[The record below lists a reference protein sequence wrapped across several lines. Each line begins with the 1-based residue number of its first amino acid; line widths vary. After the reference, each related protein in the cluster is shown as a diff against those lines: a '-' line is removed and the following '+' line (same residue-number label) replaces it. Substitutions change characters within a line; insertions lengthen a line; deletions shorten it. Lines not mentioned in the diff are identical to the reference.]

1 MLILRLNINMKIFF
15 KSALLLAAFSLST
28 QAQQLSTG
36 NVLGQISSI
45 ERTANDFIKPLERPP
60 VLAPFALSTLPDINS
75 LETEPLNALP
85 TSLAITNNVGE
96 SLWLDVEV
104 ENGWRAVKGQWLLLA
119 NELSKQRLIEHGAII
134 ISESKYSALDLA
146 LLHFNVPE
154 ALDSKQALTNLL
166 TVKEAASLAR
176 NHIYQAQNKA
186 TDMAEAS
193 ANKTVA
199 IKANDKNE
207 KAMVSSSASS
217 VCDLEVKVGLVDSAI
232 DANHS
237 ALKQADI
244 TAKSFLPDTINQ
256 SAQHGT
262 AIASVLVGK
271 SEALIPL
278 LPKAKVYSAQVFYQQ
293 SDYAQGATLSAI
305 ITGVNW
311 LLEQNVKVI
320 NMSLAGPD
328 NQILQR
334 VLTAAMA
341 KGAWVVAAAGNEG
354 PAAPAMYPAAY
365 QDVIAVSAID
375 KLQQPYRWSNRGDYI
390 DYAALGVNVLTA
402 QSGHRIG
409 RESGTSIAA
418 PHITAHIACLTAVYG
433 EDKQIVLTQLNKLAV
448 DLGPKGKDPIYGVGA
463 ILRP

>member
-1 MLILRLNINMKIFF
+1 MKIL
-15 KSALLLAAFSLST
+15 AIAAILLTTFSTLAS
-28 QAQQLSTG
+28 AQQLSTG
-36 NVLGQISSI
+36 NIVGQISTI
-45 ERTANDFIKPLERPP
+45 ERTANDFIKPLERPT
-60 VLAPFALSTLPDINS
+60 VLAPFSLSSLPDINS
-75 LETEPLNALP
+75 INTAPLNALP
-85 TSLAITNNVGE
+85 TSLVITNNAGE

-134 ISESKYSALDLA
+134 ISESQYPALDLA
-146 LLHFNVPE
+146 LLRFNVPE

-166 TVKEAASLAR
+166 TVKEAVSLAR
-176 NHIYQAQNKA
+176 NHIYQAQHKA
-186 TDMAEAS
+186 TDMVEDS
-193 ANKTVA
+193 ANKIVA
-199 IKANDKNE
+199 NKANDKNE
-207 KAMVSSSASS
+207 KSMLRSGTSS
-217 VCDLEVKVGLVDSAI
+217 VCDLDVKVGLVDSAI
-232 DANHS
+232 DSNHN

-256 SAQHGT
+256 SSQHGT

-271 SEALIPL
+271 REALMPL
-278 LPKAKVYSAQVFYQQ
+278 LPQAKVYAAQVFYQQ

-328 NQILQR
+328 NKILQR

-375 KLQQPYRWSNRGDYI
+375 KMQQPYRWSNRGDYI

-433 EDKQIVLTQLNKLAV
+433 EDKQVVLTQLNKLAV